1 MTSFR
6 HPGTVLTDHTF
17 RVPLDYA
24 RPDGEQIEIF
34 AREVVAADK
43 AGQAATLPWL
53 LFLQGGPGNR
63 SPRPIGR
70 DIWLDRALQE
80 FRVLLLDQRGTGR
93 STPANRLCLARL
105 GNPQAQAD
113 YLALFRADNIVRDA
127 ERIRRELAGGAPW
140 SVLGQS
146 FGGFCTVTYLSL
158 APQGIK
164 EAFITGGLPG
174 LDVTADDVYRVAYP
188 RVTAKVTGHYERYP
202 DDVDRARQI
211 ARQLARHDVRLPAG
225 MPLTVENFQ
234 ALGHMLGMSTGS
246 HELHYLL
253 EDAFAGG
260 EISDEFRYQA
270 ERHLSFAASP
280 LYALLHEACYAPGV
294 ATRWSAQRVRAE
306 FPAFDPAVAVDG
318 DDPLTFTGEMI
329 YPWMVEHDPVLA
341 PLREAANR
349 LAERGTWPPLYDP
362 VRLGANT
369 VPVAAAIYFN
379 DMYVDRDDS
388 LRTAVAIEG
397 LRPWVTSEYE
407 HDGVRASEGRVL
419 DRLIALARGGA

>member
-1 MTSFR
+1 M
-6 HPGTVLTDHTF
+6 
-17 RVPLDYA
+17 
-24 RPDGEQIEIF
+24 
-34 AREVVAADK
+34 
-43 AGQAATLPWL
+43 
-53 LFLQGGPGNR
+53 
-63 SPRPIGR
+63 
-70 DIWLDRALQE
+70 
-80 FRVLLLDQRGTGR
+80 LLLDQRGTGR
-93 STPANRLCLARL
+93 STPANRLSLARL
-105 GNPQAQAD
+105 GHPQAQAD

-158 APQGIK
+158 APEGIR

-188 RVTAKVTGHYERYP
+188 RVTAKVNQHYERYP
-202 DDVDRARQI
+202 DDVDRARHI

-253 EDAFAGG
+253 EDALTGD
-260 EISDEFRYQA
+260 EVSDEFLYQA
-270 ERHLSFAASP
+270 ERHLSYAGSP
-280 LYALLHEACYAPGV
+280 LYALLHEACYAQGF
-294 ATRWSAQRVRAE
+294 ATGWSAQRVRAE

-318 DDPLTFTGEMI
+318 DDPLMFTGEMI
-329 YPWMVEHDPVLA
+329 YPWMVEHDPVLS

-349 LAERGTWPPLYDP
+349 LAERDTWPPLYDP
-362 VRLGANT
+362 VRLGANA

-407 HDGVRASEGRVL
+407 HDGVRVSEGRVL
-419 DRLIALARGGA
+419 DRLIALARGEA

>member
-1 MTSFR
+1 VTSFR

-17 RVPLDYA
+17 TVPLDYT

-34 AREVVAADK
+34 AREVVGADK
-43 AGQAATLPWL
+43 TGQAADLPWL

-63 SPRPIGR
+63 SPRPVGR
-70 DIWLDRALQE
+70 ETWLDRALQE

-93 STPANRLCLARL
+93 STPASRLTLAKL
-105 GNPQAQAD
+105 AGPQAQAD

-127 ERIRRELAGGAPW
+127 ERIRRQLTGGAPW

-158 APQGIK
+158 APEGIK

-188 RVTAKVTGHYERYP
+188 RVAAKVSGHYENYP
-202 DDVDRARQI
+202 DDVSRARDI
-211 ARQLARHDVRLPAG
+211 ARYLARHEVRLPAG

-234 ALGHMLGMSTGS
+234 SLGRVLGMSTGS
-246 HELHYLL
+246 PELHYLM
-253 EDAFAGG
+253 EDAFSAG
-260 EISDEFRYQA
+260 ELTDEFLYQA
-270 ERHLSFAASP
+270 EQHLTFALSP
-280 LYALLHEACYAPGV
+280 LYAVLHEACYAQGE
-294 ATRWSAQRVRAE
+294 ATGWSAQRVRAE

-329 YPWMVEHDPVLA
+329 YPWMTEHDPALR
-341 PLREAANR
+341 PLREAADR
-349 LAERGTWPPLYDP
+349 LAARDGWPLLYDP
-362 VRLGANT
+362 IRLGANE
-369 VPVAAAIYFN
+369 VPAAAAIYFS

-388 LRTAVAIEG
+388 LRTAVTIAG
-397 LRPWVTSEYE
+397 LRPWVTNEYE
-407 HDGVRASEGRVL
+407 HDGVRVSGGKVL
-419 DRLIALARGGA
+419 DRLIALTRGEV